1 MATYIRRREFMFTLG
16 GAAAAWPR
24 AVRAQQQPSKPA
36 RIGYLSAASAPDVNI
51 ENFRGGMHKF
61 GYAEGPDFVIEPR
74 YAERDY
80 SRFPALIEE
89 LLRAK
94 VELIVT
100 GGPSSRA
107 APLAGRSVPV
117 VFGFSGDPV
126 EAGIVKSFARPATNA
141 TGMSF
146 LSLDLAAKRV
156 EMLKEAA
163 PTVTRLA
170 VLSNPE
176 HAGEAS
182 EMRVTRE
189 AARNLG
195 LEVVYFP
202 VETDDF
208 FEPTFGKIAG
218 SDCDALIVFPDAL
231 TIFHR
236 QAIAVFA
243 QDANLPS
250 IFGWKP
256 YVEAGGLMS
265 YGPNLRE
272 AFARLAFYVDKIL
285 KGAKPSDLPV
295 EQPTKLE
302 LAINLKTAKA
312 LGLTLPMTLQARA
325 DEVIE

>member
-1 MATYIRRREFMFTLG
+1 VNRREFISLIGG
-16 GAAAAWPR
+16 GAAAWPL
-24 AVRAQQQPSKPA
+24 AARAQQQPSKAA

-51 ENFRGGMHKF
+51 ESFRQGMRSF
-61 GYAEGPDFVIEPR
+61 GYVEGPDFVIEPR

-126 EAGIVKSFARPATNA
+126 EAGIITSFARPATNA

-170 VLSNPE
+170 VLSNHDHRGADLP
-176 HAGEAS
+176 HLLRHDAPAACHPHIVPSQHGEGQD
-182 EMRVTRE
+182 EDDRVEEFLARAFEQGRNLPCEVGHQTCTYDTGRYAIADPE
-189 AARNLG
+189 AALR
-195 LEVVYFP
+195 
-202 VETDDF
+202 
-208 FEPTFGKIAG
+208 
-218 SDCDALIVFPDAL
+218 DALGCGED
-231 TIFHR
+231 
-236 QAIAVFA
+236 
-243 QDANLPS
+243 DANDESGLDDLAKNDQECREHPDPHS
-250 IFGWKP
+250 AITTPCAVSGW
-256 YVEAGGLMS
+256 YS
-265 YGPNLRE
+265 
-272 AFARLAFYVDKIL
+272 
-285 KGAKPSDLPV
+285 
-295 EQPTKLE
+295 
-302 LAINLKTAKA
+302 
-312 LGLTLPMTLQARA
+312 PMNG
-325 DEVIE
+325 